1 MIDHVWTVLCSRS
14 VIDIET
20 NNVSIQDVI
29 EQLNIPGDPKPDGL
43 LAIPF
48 EIISLWARSESKMP
62 KQGLERITFITPSEK
77 STIVAESP
85 IDLSTAERQRNRIKF
100 PGLPIAEEGRHYF
113 QIEYKQDDDSEWIKA
128 TALPI
133 SIQFD
138 HKHTPMP

>member
-14 VIDIET
+14 VIDVET

-48 EIISLWARSESKMP
+48 EIISLWARSEPKMP
-62 KQGLERITFITPSEK
+62 EQGLERITFITPLEK

-113 QIEYKQDDDSEWIKA
+113 QIDCKQEDGEWKKA
-128 TALPI
+128 VTLPI

-138 HKHTPMP
+138 HKSIPTP

>member
-1 MIDHVWTVLCSRS
+1 MINHVWTVLCTRS

-48 EIISLWARSESKMP
+48 EIISLWIRFDP
-62 KQGLERITFITPSEK
+62 KIPGQGLERISFVTPSEK
-77 STIVAESP
+77 STVVAESP
-85 IDLSTAERQRNRIKF
+85 IDLSTAERQRNRIRF

-113 QIEYKQDDDSEWIKA
+113 QIEYKQDNGEWTKA
-128 TALPI
+128 ATLPI

-138 HKHTPMP
+138 HKPIPTL

>member
-1 MIDHVWTVLCSRS
+1 MIDQVWTVLCSRS

-48 EIISLWARSESKMP
+48 EIISLWARSDP
-62 KQGLERITFITPSEK
+62 KHPEQGTERITFITPSGK
-77 STIVAESP
+77 STMVVESS
-85 IDLSTAERQRNRIKF
+85 INLSEAERHRNRVKF
-100 PGLPIAEEGRHYF
+100 PGLPIAEEGRYQF
-113 QIEYKQDDDSEWIKA
+113 IIEFKLDDGEWTKA
-128 TALPI
+128 TILPL

-138 HKHTPMP
+138 HKPIPTP